1 MRNVFLFI
9 LRYSV
14 FLLFLFLQVLSV
26 YLIMSYNKYHEAVGS
41 ATLNEIT
48 GRINERYNSAEYY
61 FQLRQTNEKLA
72 DDNERLRNL
81 LAENFTATD
90 TLSETRV
97 DTIRLDTTQLRRKW
111 MYQRAKVVFN
121 SVTAPNNYIVLGRGS
136 LGNIRKD
143 AGVVDPTNGVVGI
156 VTEVTDNYAVV
167 MSLLHKDSKIS
178 AKLKKGGDAG
188 QIVWDG
194 KVPNILTLTDIRK
207 SANVKK
213 GDTVLTSGF
222 TTTFPYGMFL
232 GTVEE
237 VVPEKSTNNYQIKV
251 KSAANF
257 YNLQYG
263 YAIDNLEKDEIQAI
277 LNRAKAKLNN

>member
-26 YLIMSYNKYHEAVGS
+26 YLIVTYNKYHEAVAS
-41 ATLNEIT
+41 ATINQIT
-48 GRINERYNSAEYY
+48 GKINERYNNAEYY
-61 FQLRQTNEKLA
+61 FQLKKTNEQLA
-72 DDNERLRNL
+72 ADNERLRNL
-81 LAENFTATD
+81 LAENFTSTD
-90 TLSETRV
+90 TLSGIQT
-97 DTIRLDTTQLRRKW
+97 DTVRMDTSMLRRKW
-111 MYQRAKVVFN
+111 MYHRAKVVFN
-121 SVTAPNNYIVLGRGS
+121 SVTTPNNYIVLARGS
-136 LGNIRKD
+136 AAGLRKD
-143 AGVVDPTNGVVGI
+143 AGVVDPNNGVVGI
-156 VTEVTDNYAVV
+156 ITEVSEDYAVV

-194 KVPNILTLTDIRK
+194 RSPNLLSLTDIRK

-232 GTVEE
+232 GVVEE
-237 VVPEKSTNNYQIKV
+237 VLPEKSTNNYQIKV
-251 KSAANF
+251 RSAANF
-257 YNLQYG
+257 YNLQYAF
-263 YAIDNLEKDEIQAI
+263 AIDNLEKDNIQAI